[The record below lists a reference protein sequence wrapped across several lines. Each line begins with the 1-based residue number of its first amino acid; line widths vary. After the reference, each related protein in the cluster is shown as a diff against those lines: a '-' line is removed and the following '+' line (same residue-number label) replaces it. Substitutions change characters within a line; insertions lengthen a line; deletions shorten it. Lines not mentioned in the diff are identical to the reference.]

1 MATPKVLKILSGNFW
16 PLTLVGES
24 TVVVAGLGAHHP
36 EAAGLAG
43 QEKDE
48 LLLGDMLV
56 DGPVSQHPRHPVL
69 PHPVALVV
77 VGPSRARDPAHAQ
90 SSIYLSA
97 FALVQRLK
105 KMLSFVQLFY
115 LVFETKY
122 FSLVCHGH
130 S

>member
-1 MATPKVLKILSGNFW
+1 MVLKFMATPKVLLKILSGNFW

-43 QEKDE
+43 QEEDE
-48 LLLGDMLV
+48 LLLGDVLV

-69 PHPVALVV
+69 PHPIALVV

-90 SSIYLSA
+90 SSICSSA
-97 FALVQRLK
+97 FIVSVKTSKDVVICSAV
-105 KMLSFVQLFY
+105 LFC
-115 LVFETKY
+115 F
-122 FSLVCHGH
+122 
-130 S
+130 